1 MEQNQ
6 NNSNTEP
13 TNVNVNQ
20 AEEAEVAEKPFCER
34 PYEEVEDGFIDD
46 RGFYTTPNGSFWDD
60 EHTYFNHLGFDRHGG
75 SYDKYGVYHPGAGYD
90 EATGLYN
97 DQKEF
102 ISNNELKETVKNV
115 ELSISKLKE
124 QESKDEKTLRKYEK
138 LEEES
143 EDSDEE
149 EKSNVTLD
157 EDEVKEAYDF
167 VMENEKRNQ
176 NSENK
181 EKVTVSKDKVSKKQK
196 EVKDSKTTAN
206 NENDNNNANN
216 ANDAP
221 AVEG

>member
-6 NNSNTEP
+6 PNQPKEVHESQATKAQEEP
-13 TNVNVNQ
+13 ENLET
-20 AEEAEVAEKPFCER
+20 AFCDR

-102 ISNNELKETVKNV
+102 ITGNEIKEAENNV

-124 QESKDEKTLRKYEK
+124 QELKDEKTIRKYEK

-149 EKSNVTLD
+149 GDNSNVTYD
-157 EDEVKEAYDF
+157 EDEIKEAYDF
-167 VMENEKRNQ
+167 VMENEKKNV
-176 NSENK
+176 NST
-181 EKVTVSKDKVSKKQK
+181 TVPKDKVSKKQP
-196 EVKDSKTTAN
+196 STATD
-206 NENDNNNANN
+206 EN
-216 ANDAP
+216 
-221 AVEG
+221 VQQ

>member
-6 NNSNTEP
+6 PNQPKEP
-13 TNVNVNQ
+13 HESQ
-20 AEEAEVAEKPFCER
+20 ATKAQEEPENLETAFCDR

-102 ISNNELKETVKNV
+102 ITGNEIKEAEKNV

-124 QESKDEKTLRKYEK
+124 QELKDEKTIRKYEK

-149 EKSNVTLD
+149 GDNSNVTYD
-157 EDEVKEAYDF
+157 EDEIKEAYDF
-167 VMENEKRNQ
+167 VMENE
-176 NSENK
+176 NK
-181 EKVTVSKDKVSKKQK
+181 NIDIATVPKDKVSKKQP
-196 EVKDSKTTAN
+196 D
-206 NENDNNNANN
+206 EN
-216 ANDAP
+216 
-221 AVEG
+221 VQQ

>member
-6 NNSNTEP
+6 PNQPKESHESQATKAQEEP
-13 TNVNVNQ
+13 ENLET
-20 AEEAEVAEKPFCER
+20 AFCDR

-102 ISNNELKETVKNV
+102 ITGNEIKEAEKNV

-124 QESKDEKTLRKYEK
+124 QELKDEKTIRKYEK

-149 EKSNVTLD
+149 GDNSNVTYD
-157 EDEVKEAYDF
+157 EDEIKEVYDF
-167 VMENEKRNQ
+167 VMENEKKNV
-176 NSENK
+176 NST
-181 EKVTVSKDKVSKKQK
+181 TVPKDKVSKKQP
-196 EVKDSKTTAN
+196 TTATD
-206 NENDNNNANN
+206 EN
-216 ANDAP
+216 
-221 AVEG
+221 VQQ

>member
-6 NNSNTEP
+6 PNQPNQPKEVHESQATKAQDEP
-13 TNVNVNQ
+13 ENLET
-20 AEEAEVAEKPFCER
+20 AFCDR

-102 ISNNELKETVKNV
+102 ITGNEIKAAEKNV

-124 QESKDEKTLRKYEK
+124 QELKDEKTIRKYEK

-143 EDSDEE
+143 EDSDDDED
-149 EKSNVTLD
+149 KSNVTYD
-157 EDEVKEAYDF
+157 EDEIKEAYDF
-167 VMENEKRNQ
+167 VMENE
-176 NSENK
+176 NK
-181 EKVTVSKDKVSKKQK
+181 NIDIATVPKDKVSKKQP
-196 EVKDSKTTAN
+196 D
-206 NENDNNNANN
+206 EN
-216 ANDAP
+216 
-221 AVEG
+221 VQQ

>member
-6 NNSNTEP
+6 PNQPKEVHESQATKAQEEP
-13 TNVNVNQ
+13 ENLET
-20 AEEAEVAEKPFCER
+20 AFCDR

-102 ISNNELKETVKNV
+102 ITGNEIKAAEKNV

-124 QESKDEKTLRKYEK
+124 QELKDEKTIRKYEK

-143 EDSDEE
+143 EDSDDDED
-149 EKSNVTLD
+149 KSNVTYD
-157 EDEVKEAYDF
+157 EDEIKEAYDF
-167 VMENEKRNQ
+167 VMENE
-176 NSENK
+176 NK
-181 EKVTVSKDKVSKKQK
+181 NIDIATLPKDKVSKKQP
-196 EVKDSKTTAN
+196 D
-206 NENDNNNANN
+206 EN
-216 ANDAP
+216 
-221 AVEG
+221 VQQ

>member
-6 NNSNTEP
+6 P
-13 TNVNVNQ
+13 NQ
-20 AEEAEVAEKPFCER
+20 PKESHESQATKAQEQPEDWETAFGDR
-34 PYEEVEDGFIDD
+34 PYEEVEDGYIDD

-102 ISNNELKETVKNV
+102 ITGNEIKEAEKNV

-124 QESKDEKTLRKYEK
+124 QELKDEKTIRKYEK

-149 EKSNVTLD
+149 GDNSNVTYD
-157 EDEVKEAYDF
+157 EDEIKEAYDF
-167 VMENEKRNQ
+167 VMENEKKNV
-176 NSENK
+176 NST
-181 EKVTVSKDKVSKKQK
+181 TVPKDKVSKKQP
-196 EVKDSKTTAN
+196 TTATD
-206 NENDNNNANN
+206 EN
-216 ANDAP
+216 
-221 AVEG
+221 VQQ

>member
-6 NNSNTEP
+6 PNQPKESHESQATKAQEEP
-13 TNVNVNQ
+13 ENLET
-20 AEEAEVAEKPFCER
+20 AFCDR

-102 ISNNELKETVKNV
+102 ITGNEIKEAEKNV

-124 QESKDEKTLRKYEK
+124 QELKDEKTIRKYEK

-149 EKSNVTLD
+149 GDNSNVTYD
-157 EDEVKEAYDF
+157 EDEIKEAYDF
-167 VMENEKRNQ
+167 VMENEKKNV
-176 NSENK
+176 NST
-181 EKVTVSKDKVSKKQK
+181 TVPKDKVSKKQP
-196 EVKDSKTTAN
+196 TTTTD
-206 NENDNNNANN
+206 EN
-216 ANDAP
+216 
-221 AVEG
+221 VQQ

>member
-6 NNSNTEP
+6 PNQPKESHESQATKAQDEP
-13 TNVNVNQ
+13 ENLET
-20 AEEAEVAEKPFCER
+20 AFCDR

-102 ISNNELKETVKNV
+102 ITGNEIKEAEKNV

-124 QESKDEKTLRKYEK
+124 QELKDEKTIRKYEK

-143 EDSDEE
+143 EDSDDDED
-149 EKSNVTLD
+149 KSNVTYD
-157 EDEVKEAYDF
+157 EDEIKEAYDF
-167 VMENEKRNQ
+167 VMENEKKNV
-176 NSENK
+176 NST
-181 EKVTVSKDKVSKKQK
+181 TVPKDKVSKKQP
-196 EVKDSKTTAN
+196 TTATD
-206 NENDNNNANN
+206 EN
-216 ANDAP
+216 
-221 AVEG
+221 VQQ

>member
-6 NNSNTEP
+6 PNQPKESHESQATKAQEEP
-13 TNVNVNQ
+13 ENLET
-20 AEEAEVAEKPFCER
+20 AFCDR

-102 ISNNELKETVKNV
+102 ITGNEIKEAEKNV

-124 QESKDEKTLRKYEK
+124 QELKDEKTIRKYEK

-149 EKSNVTLD
+149 GDNSNVTYD
-157 EDEVKEAYDF
+157 EDEIKEAYDF
-167 VMENEKRNQ
+167 VMENEKKNV
-176 NSENK
+176 NST
-181 EKVTVSKDKVSKKQK
+181 TVPKDKVSKKQP
-196 EVKDSKTTAN
+196 STATD
-206 NENDNNNANN
+206 EN
-216 ANDAP
+216 
-221 AVEG
+221 VQQ

>member
-6 NNSNTEP
+6 PNQPKEVHESQATKAQEEP
-13 TNVNVNQ
+13 ENLET
-20 AEEAEVAEKPFCER
+20 AFCDR

-102 ISNNELKETVKNV
+102 ITGNEIKEAEKNV

-124 QESKDEKTLRKYEK
+124 QELKDEKTIRKYEK

-143 EDSDEE
+143 EDSDDDED
-149 EKSNVTLD
+149 KSNVTYD
-157 EDEVKEAYDF
+157 EDEIKEAYDF
-167 VMENEKRNQ
+167 VMENE
-176 NSENK
+176 NK
-181 EKVTVSKDKVSKKQK
+181 SIDIATVPKDKVSKKQP
-196 EVKDSKTTAN
+196 D
-206 NENDNNNANN
+206 EN
-216 ANDAP
+216 
-221 AVEG
+221 VQQ

>member
-6 NNSNTEP
+6 PNQPNQPKESHESQATKAQDEP
-13 TNVNVNQ
+13 ENLET
-20 AEEAEVAEKPFCER
+20 AFCDR

-102 ISNNELKETVKNV
+102 ITGNEIKEAEKNV

-124 QESKDEKTLRKYEK
+124 QELKDEKTIRKYEK

-149 EKSNVTLD
+149 GDNSNVTYD
-157 EDEVKEAYDF
+157 EDEIKEAYDF
-167 VMENEKRNQ
+167 VMENEKKNV
-176 NSENK
+176 NST
-181 EKVTVSKDKVSKKQK
+181 TVPKDKVSKKQP
-196 EVKDSKTTAN
+196 STATD
-206 NENDNNNANN
+206 EN
-216 ANDAP
+216 
-221 AVEG
+221 VQQ